1 MEKKF
6 KLGEPIKIEISSRH
20 YDFTRQ
26 FAVKDIFDALVE
38 LITNSD
44 DSYGRLYTKNKRS
57 EDGGRILIEIDYRR
71 GDNPSRI
78 IVRDRAEGMTL
89 EQMVT
94 KLARI
99 GDRTSEVGDRGFMA
113 RGAKDCTSLGD
124 LAFSSIV
131 SDKFYK
137 CKLLSKKLEFIP
149 LENGGR
155 VDEKLRKELKID
167 RGNGTVVVLEV
178 EPQHK
183 IPRIETIVRDL
194 PWHYALRDILSEK
207 SDTEVMIRKY
217 GSNHSPT
224 KIVYRYPEGEIV
236 KKEKY
241 WVSGYLQAEAIIEIR
256 KATTLLEDPV
266 DKQRFRKSGLIVK
279 SKRAIHECSLLQPSF
294 ENDEDAHYF
303 FGRID
308 CSFIDT
314 LLEEYDDCRARGQKH
329 PIDNPSLIIDPNRQY
344 GLNRKHP
351 FTDALLKIPTKL
363 LQELIEKEKE
373 EKAKKE
379 KQIANTETKKKLND
393 LAKAASKF
401 LRQQIEELELS
412 SDESVDNEFFTKRGI
427 LIFPTYANIP
437 VDEIRTFS
445 FYVNKRLHKKE
456 NGDVTLSSDSKSV
469 EFLDSSFSLQQ
480 HPKKSDL
487 LYGKFRVKGVN
498 IEDGICV
505 VANCEGLPKAEA
517 LFNVVDNKIEER
529 NFIQPLEFEHKRYK
543 MKEGTKKI
551 IKLYAKFPEVVNK
564 ETEVKIMS
572 ANEMD
577 LVIRGRPSL
586 IPVTGSN
593 YAHAEITIESRR
605 IVSRPIKVSAHI
617 DEIEA
622 TTLVKVVQKEEFG
635 PEIDIKLVDK
645 DFGYFRAQWADLEGK
660 PNLLKIARK
669 HPSISRYLGVAPN
682 FDGQNSTE
690 FKILLAEIVAE
701 SVCRKLLR
709 IETEQSSWLF
719 NWADQ
724 KEDSVIAES
733 VLYEFNKRMKSFL
746 PIAHSIVL

>member
-1 MEKKF
+1 MAKKV
-6 KLGEPIKIEISSRH
+6 KLGEPIKIEITSRH

-26 FAVKDIFDALVE
+26 FAVKDIFDAFVE

-44 DSYGRLYTKNKRS
+44 DSYGRLYKKNKRS
-57 EDGGRILIEIDYRR
+57 KDGGRILIEIDYRR
-71 GDNPSRI
+71 GDKHSRI

-94 KLARI
+94 KLAKI
-99 GDRTSEVGDRGFMA
+99 GNRTSEGGDRGFMA

-124 LAFSSIV
+124 LTFSSIV
-131 SDKFYK
+131 NDKFYK

-149 LENGGR
+149 LENGSR
-155 VDEKLRKELKID
+155 VDERLRKELKID
-167 RGNGTVVVLEV
+167 RGNGTVVILAV
-178 EPQHK
+178 ELQHK

-217 GSNHSPT
+217 GGNQSPT
-224 KIVYRYPEGEIV
+224 KIVYRYPEGGVVE
-236 KKEKY
+236 KERY
-241 WVSGYLQAEAIIEIR
+241 QVSSGPLAEAVIEIR
-256 KATTLLEDPV
+256 KATTILEDPA

-279 SKRAIHECSLLQPSF
+279 SKRAIHECSLLQPAF
-294 ENDEDAHYF
+294 EKDGDALYF

-308 CSFIDT
+308 CPFIDT
-314 LLEEYDDCRARGQKH
+314 LLEEYDDCRAKGQKH
-329 PIDNPSLIIDPNRQY
+329 PINNPSLIIDPNRQY

-351 FTDALLKIPTKL
+351 FTEALFKLPTKL

-373 EKAKKE
+373 EKAKNE
-379 KQIANTETKKKLND
+379 RQIANTETKKKLND

-412 SDESVDNEFFTKRGI
+412 SDESADNEFFTKRGI

-437 VDEIRTFS
+437 IEETRSFS
-445 FYVNKRLHKKE
+445 FYVNKRLHREE
-456 NGDVTLSSDSKSV
+456 NGTVFLSSDSKSV
-469 EFLDSSFSLQQ
+469 EFVDESFSLQQ

-517 LFNVVDNKIEER
+517 LFNVVDNKIEQR
-529 NFIQPLEFEHKRYK
+529 NFSGPLEFEHKRYK
-543 MKEGTKKI
+543 IKEGTRKI

-572 ANEMD
+572 TNEMD
-577 LVIRGRPSL
+577 LPTRGRSCL
-586 IPVTGSN
+586 IPVSSSN
-593 YAHAEITIESRR
+593 YACADVTIESRR
-605 IVSRPIKVSAHI
+605 IVSKSIEVRAHL
-617 DEIEA
+617 DGIEA
-622 TTLVKVVQKEEFG
+622 KTLVKIVQKEEFG
-635 PEIDIKLVDK
+635 PEIEIKLVDE

-660 PNLLKIARK
+660 QNLLKIARK
-669 HPSISRYLGVAPN
+669 HPSISRYLGKAPDFN
-682 FDGQNSTE
+682 GQNSTE

-709 IETEQSSWLF
+709 IQTERSSWLF

-733 VLYEFNKRMKSFL
+733 VLYEFNKRMRSFL